1 MAKPVETTPVLY
13 RWPAN
18 AAFGRSVP
26 KTKFYEH
33 GNVPT
38 ALREKFVDDIQRI
51 TWACKLADDTIR
63 LRGTTT
69 VPEIQVFTIETKG
82 ADVSDDV
89 LAAIDKSVYFPIIFE
104 VASADRVR
112 MAAGQK
118 TLDGQTPHIATYFT
132 TEWQAADAPRRPL
145 PTALDLPSLYEALLA
160 SLLPVATRVGE
171 TVSEATDR
179 LDRARRLEREIAAL
193 ERKLRAEPQLN
204 RKIELRRHLKERET
218 ALAELT
224 DTAPCTRGQPR
235 GRVWRS

>member
-1 MAKPVETTPVLY
+1 M
-13 RWPAN
+13 N

-33 GNVPT
+33 GNVRT

-51 TWACKLADDTIR
+51 AWAYKLADDTIR

-82 ADVSDDV
+82 ADVSDEV
-89 LAAIDKSVYFPIIFE
+89 LAAIDKTVHFPIIFE
-104 VASADRVR
+104 VASIERVR
-112 MAAGQK
+112 MAAARK
-118 TLDGQTPHIATYFT
+118 SLDGKTPRIATYFT

-171 TVSEATDR
+171 TVSEATER
-179 LDRARRLEREIAAL
+179 LDRARKLQREIVTL
-193 ERKLRAEPQLN
+193 EKKLRTEPQLN
-204 RKIELRRHLKERET
+204 RKIELRRQLKERET
-218 ALAELT
+218 AFAELT
-224 DTAPCTRGQPR
+224 DTAPSTRG
-235 GRVWRS
+235 

>member
-1 MAKPVETTPVLY
+1 MVEPVETTPVLY

-18 AAFGRSVP
+18 AAFGRAVP

-33 GNVPT
+33 GNVRT
-38 ALREKFVDDIQRI
+38 ALREKFIDDIQRI
-51 TWACKLADDTIR
+51 TWAYKLADDTIR

-82 ADVSDDV
+82 ADVSDEV
-89 LAAIDKSVYFPIIFE
+89 LAAIDKTVHFPIIFE
-104 VASADRVR
+104 VASTERVR
-112 MAAGQK
+112 MAAAQK
-118 TLDGQTPHIATYFT
+118 SLDGKTPRIATYFT
-132 TEWQAADAPRRPL
+132 TDWQSADAPRRPL

-179 LDRARRLEREIAAL
+179 LDHARKLQREIAAL
-193 ERKLRAEPQLN
+193 EKKLRTEPQLN
-204 RKIELRRHLKERET
+204 RKIELRRQLKERET

-224 DTAPCTRGQPR
+224 DPAPSTRG
-235 GRVWRS
+235 